1 MDRNCGVKLGNNWLQ
16 EESRGMRSKITA
28 NCLRAAG
35 IPAVLMAMLASTG
48 AIASAAEEEAE
59 DENRYIEEVIVTA
72 SKREVNLQDSSL
84 AITAYTGEQL
94 DSRGIREVT
103 DIAAAIPGIDMAE
116 SVPTESI
123 LIIRSM
129 SNNGRGYHRAEVW
142 RQQTN
147 TSYLDDVVLFPGI
160 TPLKMVDLERME
172 VLKGPQGTLFGKSA
186 MAGLVRFVSNKPNPE
201 AFSGNLTAS
210 YDTVAGGGNGNS
222 LEGYVNVPLSDSF
235 AVRLTGYRYD
245 LPGFIDVVGVRP
257 QNDADTENTAGYRL
271 RARWDVGDSMF
282 LEASLINQT
291 TEVGDVGKPMAT
303 WEPSQETDIH
313 AIQLTAFDPEDP
325 KRQWR
330 GARGYRG
337 RCQEPQIR
345 GRPWGIHLVPDRREH
360 DEPQLLLPQCPVG
373 VRARRR
379 LSRHDHRRLDPQRL
393 RLLALLRGT
402 IGTEDRNIRN
412 PGHIQR

>member
-1 MDRNCGVKLGNNWLQ
+1 MTLGT
-16 EESRGMRSKITA
+16 ITSL
-28 NCLRAAG
+28 LRAGANPAIILAFLAG
-35 IPAVLMAMLASTG
+35 TALTAT
-48 AIASAAEEEAE
+48 AAEDDSEAAAE
-59 DENRYIEEVIVTA
+59 DESGYIEEVVVTA

-103 DIAAAIPGIDMAE
+103 DIAAAIPGVDMAE

-129 SNNGRGYHRAEVW
+129 SNNGRGYHRAEIW

-186 MAGLVRFVSNKPNPE
+186 MAGLVRFVSNKPDPE
-201 AFSGNLTAS
+201 AFSGNISAS
-210 YDTVAGGGNGNS
+210 LDTVAGGGTGNS
-222 LEGYVNVPLSDSF
+222 IEGYVNVPLSDSF
-235 AVRLTGYRYD
+235 AVRLAAYRYD
-245 LPGFIDVVGVRP
+245 LPGFIDVVGVQPRD
-257 QNDADTENTAGYRL
+257 DADTEETDGYRL
-271 RARWDVGDSMF
+271 RARWDLGRQHGTGSVAHQSDHGRGRRGQTDGHVGTVDGDRRPRPAVDGLRSRGS
-282 LEASLINQT
+282 EAA
-291 TEVGDVGKPMAT
+291 VA
-303 WEPSQETDIH
+303 
-313 AIQLTAFDPEDP
+313 
-325 KRQWR
+325 

-337 RCQEPQIR
+337 RRQEPQVR
-345 GRPWGIHLVPDRREH
+345 GRSQCVHFVADRREH
-360 DEPQLLLPQCPVG
+360 DQPQPLLPQCAVG

-379 LSRHDHRRLDPQRL
+379 VSRPDRRRTDPQRL

-402 IGTEDRNIRN
+402 VGTEDRDVRS
-412 PGHIQR
+412 PRHIQRRGRGPPRVDRRRLV